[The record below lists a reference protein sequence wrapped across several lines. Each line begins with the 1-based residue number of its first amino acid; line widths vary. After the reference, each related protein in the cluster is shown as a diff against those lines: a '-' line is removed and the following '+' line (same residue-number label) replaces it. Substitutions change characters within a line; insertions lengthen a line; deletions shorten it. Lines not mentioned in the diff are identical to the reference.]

1 MRSQVDLTEG
11 PVFSGLLTFAMPV
24 FPGTVVSQL
33 YNAAD
38 SVMVGRF
45 INKDALA
52 AVSAGAPIMSI
63 IDYEL

>member
-1 MRSQVDLTEG
+1 
-11 PVFSGLLTFAMPV
+11 MPI
-24 FPGTVVSQL
+24 FLGTVVSQL

-45 INKDALA
+45 VNKDALA

-63 IDYEL
+63 YIDYEL